1 MQKSHPTAFVS
12 AFVFDPDPFGIVLSF
27 SLLVAY
33 PRAPHYEV
41 VVAVPCVCVRR
52 DELCPFPARNT
63 RHDSR
68 LSFGSCTITL
78 FSGCVDHY
86 QLL

>member
-41 VVAVPCVCVRR
+41 VVAVPCV
-52 DELCPFPARNT
+52 
-63 RHDSR
+63 
-68 LSFGSCTITL
+68 
-78 FSGCVDHY
+78 
-86 QLL
+86 